1 MGMSRWHNV
10 CDYRGYI
17 DRLFAGR
24 LPSKANENLTSDI
37 KRIERIALLLRT
49 REGIAGSGLEG
60 FSQQMAELV
69 SLGLLRKSND
79 NFLLTR
85 KGESLADSVAEAFL

>member
-17 DRLFAGR
+17 DRLLAGR

-49 REGIAGSGLEG
+49 REGIAASELERL
-60 FSQQMAELV
+60 SQQTTELV
-69 SLGLLRKSND
+69 SLGLLQKSNGS
-79 NFLLTR
+79 FLLTR
-85 KGESLADSVAEAFL
+85 KGKSLADSVAEAFL